1 MTSINMHPNDMQLRR
16 HVRERLDAGDW
27 DAAQAALEELTRQS
41 PGDIP
46 LRMELAELLLRR
58 GRMRAATAQLV
69 ECVPLLPNDAPLIA
83 RLAWQLS
90 SAGETRAARRCIE
103 HLERAPHPPGWVLAE
118 QAQLRWMLGDIP
130 AAEQRIDRAVK
141 AGIDT
146 PGEHYLQAML
156 LQFTG
161 RLQEAEAVLTDILAR
176 WPAFGD
182 AAVILVNLR
191 RQTNEH
197 NHLQLLRD
205 RLERLPDAADD
216 TQALLAKAKF
226 ESAIFKVLDDLGRH
240 DEAWPALARSNA
252 LMHSLLPYDAN
263 AEVALADAL
272 VQASEAIDGRPV
284 DAFAHAG
291 PTPIFIVGMPRSGST
306 LLDHMLSAHSDV
318 TSAGEIGDFQRQLHW
333 VADIAP
339 RGHHSLQEILRRPGQ
354 IDFQQLGARY
364 LEQTQWRGQ
373 GHRFYIDKLPANIR
387 MVPFI
392 RRALPH
398 APILHVVRDPMDV
411 CYSNLKVMFGN
422 ASPYCYEIGALAHYH
437 GQYVRLA
444 RHWREA
450 LPGAVLDVSYSDL
463 VSAPEST
470 LQQVMSH
477 CGLAME
483 AACLY
488 PERNAAP
495 VATPSSAQIRQPLH
509 TRSLGEWKR
518 YADKLGPLQHAL
530 AAYPAV

>member
-1 MTSINMHPNDMQLRR
+1 MHPNETQLRR
-16 HVRERLDAGDW
+16 QLKECLDASDW
-27 DAAQAALEELTRQS
+27 EAAQAPLEELTRRS
-41 PGDIP
+41 PGDIQ

-58 GRMRAATAQLV
+58 GRMRAATAHLA

-83 RLAWQLS
+83 KLAWRLS
-90 SAGETRAARRCIE
+90 SAGETQAARRCIE
-103 HLERAPHPPGWVLAE
+103 HLERAPHPPGWILAE

-130 AAEQRIDRAVK
+130 AAAQRIDRAVK

-146 PGEHYLQAML
+146 PAEHYLQAML

-161 RLQEAEAVLTDILAR
+161 RLHEAEAVLLDMLTR

-191 RQTNEH
+191 RQTGEH
-197 NHLQLLRD
+197 NHLHLLRD
-205 RLERLPDAADD
+205 CLERLPVHADD
-216 TQALLAKAKF
+216 TQTILAKAKF
-226 ESAIFKVLDDLGRH
+226 ESAIFKLLDDLGCQE
-240 DEAWPALARSNA
+240 DAWRALARSNT

-272 VQASEAIDGRPV
+272 VRAAETIDGRAAE
-284 DAFAHAG
+284 AFAQEG

-306 LLDHMLSAHSDV
+306 LLDHMLSAHSEV
-318 TSAGEIGDFQRQLHW
+318 TSAGEIGDFPRQLHW

-339 RGHHSLQEILRRPGQ
+339 RGHHSLQEILQRPEQ
-354 IDFQQLGARY
+354 IDFRQLGSRY
-364 LEQTQWRGQ
+364 LEQTQWRGR

-398 APILHVVRDPMDV
+398 APILHLVRDPMDV

-422 ASPYCYEIGALAHYH
+422 ASPYCYDIDALVHYY
-437 GQYVRLA
+437 GQYARLA
-444 RHWREA
+444 RQWREA
-450 LPGAVLDVSYSDL
+450 LPGAMLDVSYADL
-463 VSAPEST
+463 VTAPEAT
-470 LQQVMSH
+470 LQRVLSY

-483 AACLY
+483 ASCLH
-488 PERNAAP
+488 PEQNTAP
-495 VATPSSAQIRQPLH
+495 VATPSSAQIREPLH
-509 TRSLGEWKR
+509 ARSLGEWKR
-518 YADKLGPLQHAL
+518 YADKLGPLQQAL
-530 AAYPAV
+530 GAYPKV